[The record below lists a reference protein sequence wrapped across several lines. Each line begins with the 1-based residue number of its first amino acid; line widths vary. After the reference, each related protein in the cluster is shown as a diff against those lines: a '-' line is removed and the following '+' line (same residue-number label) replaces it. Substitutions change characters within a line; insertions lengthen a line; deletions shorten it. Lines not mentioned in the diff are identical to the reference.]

1 MSVAPEAHSVV
12 RGARGVVAIGGG
24 HGLAR
29 ALAALRGLGL
39 RPTAIVTAAD
49 DGGSSGRLRRDLDI
63 IAPGD
68 LRRALLSLARDRAL
82 AEVLAHRFD
91 AGELAGHAL
100 GNLLLV
106 ALAEREGDIVS
117 ALDRAAGLLDCAGRV
132 LPSTTTPVDLVARI
146 DGAEVHGQRRITTAG
161 ADVEAL
167 ALDPADPPACAE
179 AVAAIDAAEAI
190 VLGPGSLHTSVVA
203 NLLVPGI
210 REAVGRSQ
218 ATLVAVANLRTQA
231 GEDPGLDADGHLA
244 VVLDALAGRQVDHLV
259 VNDGPVRCD
268 AGTRPLRVDA
278 AAAAGPQA
286 EQRVGAIVRA
296 DLAERDERGEAGAA
310 HDPGRLGAVLADLL
324 AIPRGP

>member
-1 MSVAPEAHSVV
+1 MS
-12 RGARGVVAIGGG
+12 GARGVVAIGGG

-29 ALAALRGLGL
+29 ALGALRGLGL

-49 DGGSSGRLRRDLDI
+49 DGGSSGRLRRDLAI

-82 AEVLAHRFD
+82 AEVLAHRFS

-106 ALAEREGDIVS
+106 ALAEREGDVVT
-117 ALDRAAGLLDCAGRV
+117 ALDRAASLLDCAGRV
-132 LPSTTTPVDLVARI
+132 LPSTTTPVELVARI
-146 DGAEVHGQRRITTAG
+146 AGAEVHGQRRITTAG

-179 AVAAIDAAEAI
+179 AVAAIEAADAI
-190 VLGPGSLHTSVVA
+190 VLGPGSLHTSVVV

-210 REAVGRSQ
+210 RDAVGRSD

-231 GEDPGLDADGHLA
+231 GEDPGLDADEHLA
-244 VVLDALAGRQVDHLV
+244 VVLDALAGRRVDHLV
-259 VNDGPVRCD
+259 VHDGPVRCD
-268 AGTRPLRVDA
+268 PGTRPLRVDDGTLSA
-278 AAAAGPQA
+278 PAVADG
-286 EQRVGAIVRA
+286 VGGIVRA
-296 DLAERDERGEAGAA
+296 DLAERDAHGQAGAA
-310 HDPGRLGAVLADLL
+310 HDPERLAAVLADLL
-324 AIPRGP
+324 AIPRRP

>member
-1 MSVAPEAHSVV
+1 MSA
-12 RGARGVVAIGGG
+12 ARSVVAIGGG

-82 AEVLAHRFD
+82 ADVLGHRFG

-106 ALAEREGDIVS
+106 ALAEREGDVVA
-117 ALDRAAGLLDCAGRV
+117 ALDRAASLLDCAGRV
-132 LPSTTTPVDLVARI
+132 LPSTTTPVELVARI
-146 DGAEVHGQRRITTAG
+146 AGAEVHGQRRITTAG

-167 ALDPADPPACAE
+167 TLAPPDPPACAE
-179 AVAAIDAAEAI
+179 AVAAIETADAV
-190 VLGPGSLHTSVVA
+190 VLGPGSLHTSIVV

-210 REAVGRSQ
+210 RDALLRSP
-218 ATLVAVANLRTQA
+218 ATLVVIANLRTQA
-231 GEDPGLDADGHLA
+231 GEDPGLDGAAHLA
-244 VVLDALAGRQVDHLV
+244 VVLDALRGRHVDHLV
-259 VNDGPVRCD
+259 VHDGPVRCD
-268 AGTRPLRVDA
+268 PGTRPLAVDGMTSGTPEGSDAVGRV
-278 AAAAGPQA
+278 
-286 EQRVGAIVRA
+286 VRA
-296 DLAERDERGEAGAA
+296 DLAEREADGRVGAA
-310 HDPGRLGAVLADLL
+310 HDPARLGAVLADL
-324 AIPRGP
+324 IEVPRRP